1 MIPPDCDRPLLS
13 CTWVTPVSSR
23 VIVLLG
29 WFVSNASIWA
39 ISDRAPSTT
48 PASWAVNYNTQWTDV
63 LDLHKSVDRCI
74 CSISIGHKMCK
85 AGQNFISRQSQFHY
99 DNHKIIYFLRDHSES
114 KIDSAIYGKH
124 KMHTTIITCICVPV
138 CQYWVVQKLKDQ
150 CHHLWHVEVHRQLS
164 YYSSVPV
171 LAECHPVWSHHYL

>member
-85 AGQNFISRQSQFHY
+85 AGQNFISRQSQFHFTC
-99 DNHKIIYFLRDHSES
+99 HGLMPQS
-114 KIDSAIYGKH
+114 
-124 KMHTTIITCICVPV
+124 MIITRSFISFVTTARVKLTVQYMASIKCIQQQLHVFVYLCVST
-138 CQYWVVQKLKDQ
+138 
-150 CHHLWHVEVHRQLS
+150 E
-164 YYSSVPV
+164 
-171 LAECHPVWSHHYL
+171 